1 MTFELNQNV
10 NLHVIPTNKYKTVRI
25 LVRFSA
31 PLTTETSSKRSLL
44 ASLMETNSL
53 NFPDQTALSKK
64 LSELYGASFGI
75 GVSRNGNEHYFTLG
89 MNIINDKLVPS
100 GISVLES
107 AAEFLKEIIFAP
119 HIIDGAFETDTFLRE
134 KENLIEYIESIF
146 DDKQTYASLSL
157 QNLFFA
163 RSNNQKT
170 PSFGRTED
178 IEKETANSIADYYH
192 HMIANDKVD
201 IIVIGDVAEGYVA
214 RCFKDFGFEDRSY
227 ESGPLFYKQSLDNVI
242 RQKTEQLPVV
252 QSKLNLAY
260 HCDIYYYDD
269 LYFALM
275 VFNGLFGG
283 FPHSKLFLN
292 VREKH
297 SLAYYASSSVEPF
310 RGLLTVQTGI
320 DGKNREK
327 VLRLVNEQLKEMA
340 TGKVSKEYL
349 EQTKVMLINQFLLS
363 LDNQRALQEQ
373 AFLKIKVPQADITQ
387 DEWVKRIQDVTI
399 EDIKTVAKHVKLQA
413 VYFME
418 GEKED

>member
-1 MTFELNQNV
+1 MKYELNQNV

-31 PLTTETSSKRSLL
+31 PLSTETNSKRALL
-44 ASLMETNSL
+44 ASLMETNTL
-53 NFPDQTALSKK
+53 NYPDQTSLSKK

-89 MNIINDKLVPS
+89 MNIINDELVPN

-107 AAEFLKEIIFAP
+107 AVAFLKEVIFAP
-119 HIIDGAFETDTFLRE
+119 HIIDDRFEKETFTRE
-134 KENLIEYIESIF
+134 KENLIEYIHSIF

-163 RSNNQKT
+163 RSISQKT
-170 PSFGRTED
+170 PSFGTVEA
-178 IEKETANSIADYYH
+178 IERETALSIANYYH
-192 HMIANDKVD
+192 QMIAEDKID
-201 IIVIGDVAEGYVA
+201 ILVIGDVAEGYVS
-214 RCFKDFGFEDRSY
+214 RCFKDFGFSDRGY
-227 ESGPLFYKQSLDNVI
+227 HQEALFYKQPLQNVI
-242 RQKTEQLPVV
+242 QQKTEQLPVV

-297 SLAYYASSSVEPF
+297 SLAYYASSSIEPF

-320 DGKNREK
+320 DGQNREK
-327 VLRLVNEQLKEMA
+327 VLRLINEQLKDMA
-340 TGKVSKEYL
+340 AGKVKEDDL
-349 EQTKVMLINQFLLS
+349 EQTKVMLMNQFLLG
-363 LDNQRALQEQ
+363 LDNQRAVLEQ
-373 AFLKIKVPQADITQ
+373 TFLKIKVPQANISQ
-387 DEWVKRIQDVTI
+387 EEWIKRIQAVTLEDV
-399 EDIKTVAKHVKLQA
+399 KTVARHIKLQA

-418 GEKED
+418 GEKEE